1 MGRKDIKQ
9 KMNQTQT
16 AMQIFEYQGNEVR
29 TIQHGDE
36 VWWVL
41 RDVCRVLGMTTPAKV
56 ARRLDDDEKG
66 VSQIHTPGGTQEVTI
81 VNEPG
86 LYSVILRSDKPE
98 AKAFKRWVTHD
109 ILPSIRKHGAYISG
123 QEDLEMT
130 REELLAKAFVAVN
143 EISGERLKRINQL
156 EEKIRKDEPK
166 VAFANAVTAS
176 KDCIRIRELAKILK
190 QNGVNTGQ
198 NKLFADL
205 RRNGYLISEKGPDYN
220 TPTQK
225 SLDLGLFEIAESI
238 YVTKSGEVHINKTA
252 MVTPKGQTY
261 FIRKITKYFGIDLAQ
276 PRIRVAQKAG

>member
-123 QEDLEMT
+123 Q
-130 REELLAKAFVAVN
+130 
-143 EISGERLKRINQL
+143 
-156 EEKIRKDEPK
+156 
-166 VAFANAVTAS
+166 
-176 KDCIRIRELAKILK
+176 
-190 QNGVNTGQ
+190 
-198 NKLFADL
+198 
-205 RRNGYLISEKGPDYN
+205 
-220 TPTQK
+220 
-225 SLDLGLFEIAESI
+225 
-238 YVTKSGEVHINKTA
+238 
-252 MVTPKGQTY
+252 
-261 FIRKITKYFGIDLAQ
+261 
-276 PRIRVAQKAG
+276 